1 MNSITKSTITRFII
15 KFLSENGSEDLIDKW
30 NTQKNL
36 DTFNIIVK
44 NSKIKDPKKEI
55 FLKLLVSIT
64 EEASKDKASNKTY
77 VAPYQ
82 FTAPLFSSL
91 RESDEFRKND
101 SNTLL
106 FKINNLIEGFVI
118 KRPSAYIKSPYVAD
132 VNTNNS
138 DVSVLAHTPSLG
150 CCGLA
155 DKGASILM
163 SSVTKKQDKKL
174 HCEYKVYLSIIK
186 EKHNEMIVGIH
197 PKLAEELSE
206 SALKNNMLSRL
217 QNVSSYKRETSI
229 YIEGKVDSRFDFT
242 GVDSNGIL
250 FIMEVKNVPLADYE
264 DISSKDRKKKCYDH
278 REYNSKVSYFP
289 DGYRKKTTDTFSP
302 RALKHIQELTLI
314 KNEYAVRCIMCYV
327 IQRTD
332 VECFQPSIIDPQYR
346 QAVKEGIE
354 AGVEIITMVVH
365 WTKEGEAYFI
375 RDDLPITPF
384 T

>member
-1 MNSITKSTITRFII
+1 MNSITITKFII
-15 KFLSENGSEDLIDKW
+15 NFLSENGSEDLIDEW

-44 NSKIKDPKKEI
+44 NSKIKDLKKES
-55 FLKLLVSIT
+55 FFKLLVSIK
-64 EEASKDKASNKTY
+64 EEASKDKSTY
-77 VAPYQ
+77 VAPCQ
-82 FTAPLFSSL
+82 FTAPLLSTL
-91 RESDEFRKND
+91 RASDEHD

-106 FKINNLIEGFVI
+106 FKINNLIEGYVI

-242 GVDSNGIL
+242 GVDSNGIP

-289 DGYRKKTTDTFSP
+289 DGYRKKTTDTVSP

-332 VECFQPSIIDPQYR
+332 VECFQPSIIDPHYR

-354 AGVEIITMVVH
+354 AGVEIITMVVQ